1 MKKDYMKPEGV
12 VVAICVN
19 ENISTSRCGS
29 EDAFLVHYGK
39 DSEGKRV
46 INDSNV
52 PACEVGTEDQ
62 RRIIDL
68 LNCMAYGLSN
78 CCEDI

>member
-1 MKKDYMKPEGV
+1 MKKDYMKPEGA

-19 ENISTSRCGS
+19 ENISTSRGGS
-29 EDAFLVHYGK
+29 LDAFLVHYGK

-46 INDSNV
+46 IHDSNV

-68 LNCMAYGLSN
+68 LNCMAYGLVN
-78 CCEDI
+78 CREDI

>member
-1 MKKDYMKPEGV
+1 MKKDYMKPEGA

-19 ENISTSRCGS
+19 ENISTSRGGTA
-29 EDAFLVHYGK
+29 DAFLVSYGK
-39 DSEGKRV
+39 NSEGKRV